1 MPTPAHAPAW
11 RHGLQVFERGWLSSN
26 NVLLHG
32 EPGEGAVLVD
42 ASHTLHAAQTVAM
55 LHAALGP
62 ERLDRVVNTHLH
74 SDHCGGNAALQRA
87 FGCRIEIPPGLH
99 GAAQAW
105 DAHALSHGSTGQTCE
120 RFIPEGVLSPG
131 EVLAVG
137 GRRWLALGAPGHDPH
152 SLMLFDEREG
162 VLISADALWGN
173 GFGVVFPELDG
184 EPGFDDVAA
193 VLNLIERLSPRHVIP
208 GHGAPFDD
216 VTEALAR
223 ARRRLAGF
231 HADPARHLQHG
242 ARVLLKY
249 HLMELREQ
257 DEAALREW
265 IAATPLL
272 GQVWQRL
279 GRPEGTVAAWGERV
293 VQSLVDSGALAR
305 RGRTVADA

>member
-99 GAAQAW
+99 GAAQVW

-120 RFIPEGVLSPG
+120 RFIPDGVLSPG

-208 GHGAPFDD
+208 GHGAPFYD

-257 DEAALREW
+257 DGADLREW